1 MLVTAAADVG
11 LRTVGLR
18 VALSFC
24 AMSTHASDSLLL
36 VRLAKVERNNRRL
49 GVALAATLA
58 VLVLPAFT
66 SHDQGEVE
74 AHAVKL
80 LDKAGKVVG
89 KWSVDGKDLPKLEL
103 FDGGEKPR
111 LEMGITTDD
120 VFVNLSD
127 RKGLKRLGLG
137 IDAGGRPHVLLCTS
151 SGRPSLHLAVNDAG
165 QGNLIAFDQEGMI
178 VAGLG
183 IGTDGKPWVRPIGA
197 ARADDESKEP
207 KKAKASGEESPRKDG
222 EDAAPKA
229 DPTVKR

>member
-11 LRTVGLR
+11 PRTVGLR